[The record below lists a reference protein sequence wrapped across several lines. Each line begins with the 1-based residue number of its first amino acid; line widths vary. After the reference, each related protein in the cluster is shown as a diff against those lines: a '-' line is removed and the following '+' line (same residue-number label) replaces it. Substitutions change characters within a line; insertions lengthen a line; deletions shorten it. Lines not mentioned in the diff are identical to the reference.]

1 MFGRGKR
8 EKAQQLMA
16 TGAKGI
22 GTVMNVQDTGM
33 TVNDNPRVKMTFQI
47 EPLDGGPAFQAQ
59 KTKTVSRVQIPR
71 NGDRYPCWYDA
82 ADPSTWMYATIHD
95 AQGQA
100 QIRALFGAQAET
112 LTGMGGMGGM
122 PVANAIGGAMAV
134 ATPPMAATAAP
145 GAGDPVDRLKKL
157 DDLHKA
163 GVLSDTE
170 YSAKKAEILSEI

>member
-22 GTVMNVQDTGM
+22 GTVTNVQDTGM
-33 TVNDNPRVKMTFQI
+33 TMNDNPRVKMTFQI
-47 EPLDGGPAFQAQ
+47 APLDGSPAFQAE

-71 NGDRYPCWYDA
+71 IGDRYPCWYDQ
-82 ADPSTWMYATIHD
+82 ADPSTWMFATIHD
-95 AQGQA
+95 AEGQA
-100 QIRALFGAQAET
+100 QIRALFGSQADT
-112 LTGMGGMGGM
+112 LTGMGM
-122 PVANAIGGAMAV
+122 PVGNAIGGAMATV
-134 ATPPMAATAAP
+134 AAPAAAPPAPTAA
-145 GAGDPVDRLKKL
+145 AGDPVDRLKKL

-163 GVLSDTE
+163 GVLTDTE